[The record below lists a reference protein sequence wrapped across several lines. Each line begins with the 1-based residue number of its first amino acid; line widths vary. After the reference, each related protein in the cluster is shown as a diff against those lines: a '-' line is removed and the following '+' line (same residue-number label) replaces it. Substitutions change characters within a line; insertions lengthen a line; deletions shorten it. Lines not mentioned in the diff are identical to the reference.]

1 MNLAADILQRSA
13 KNGFRRLRNFRAARL
28 LFIKA
33 YVGQYY
39 DQDHGVLGQEP
50 LNLAFTAI
58 RALIPNLVARN
69 PKNVVG
75 SDYLMYRSYGE
86 LIALA
91 LDYMSKKLTL
101 PVILQRGLVDAI
113 FTMGIFKVGL
123 MTSKSLVYFGDEGV
137 DPGQLYVDTVDFDDF
152 TFDPDTRQ
160 LKKAAFLGERIRVER
175 DEILESGLYDNG
187 IIEKLPSSVDRA
199 LDRERNVRNLS
210 AGQLNRRM
218 TDKLHDYI
226 DLLEMWLPGPDVLVT
241 LPYKGATHGKFAR
254 EETFNGPEEGPY
266 TFLSLTPP
274 VPDNPLPVQLAGVW
288 HDLHTIGNR
297 IAKKAL
303 DQAEAQKD
311 ILGYQSNSA
320 DDAQEIVDA
329 KNLEAVRMDNP
340 DGAKM
345 YSFGGQNPQN
355 IAMTAQIL
363 SWFDQFSG
371 NTSMLAG
378 TRLET
383 NVATVANILSQG
395 AATGITYM
403 KDRVYAA
410 TQEIMRKC
418 AWYLNTDP
426 IIKLPLIQRET
437 IPAEYDITDEEIRM
451 ISPARTQETQVFLT
465 PEMRRGDFLD
475 FAFEIE
481 QDSMAPINWQ
491 LRSQQLETLAI
502 RVIPAAAA
510 AAQICAQ
517 MGTPFSFQRFV
528 TRIAKMMNLDWI
540 DEIFQS
546 PELVAQM
553 AMVARQGPQP
563 QNSKGAA
570 SMAAMQQ
577 NKGAAVAKTPPPTGT
592 RQKQEAQ
599 VGANQSQR
607 ELPIRES

>member
-1 MNLAADILQRSA
+1 MNLAADILQKAA

-58 RALIPNLVARN
+58 RALVPNLVTRN
-69 PKNVVG
+69 PKNIVG

-86 LIALA
+86 LLALA
-91 LDYMSKKLTL
+91 LDYLSKKQKL
-101 PVILQRGLVDAI
+101 PMTLQRGLVDAI

-123 MTSKSLVYFGDEGV
+123 MTSNSLVYFGDEGV

-160 LKKAAFLGERIRVER
+160 LKKATFIGERIRVER
-175 DEILESGLYDNG
+175 DEILESGLYDNDL
-187 IIEKLPSSVDRA
+187 IKKLPSSIEKE
-199 LDRERNVRNLS
+199 LDRQKSVRNLS
-210 AGQLNRRM
+210 AGQYNQRLTN
-218 TDKLHDYI
+218 KLHDYI
-226 DLLEMWLPGPDVLVT
+226 DLLELWLPGPNVIVT
-241 LPYKGATHGKFAR
+241 LPYKSSVGGKFLR

-266 TFLSLTPP
+266 VFLKLTPP
-274 VPDNPLPVQLAGVW
+274 VPDNPLPVQLAGIW

-311 ILGYQSNSA
+311 ILGYQSNNA

-329 KNLEAVRMDNP
+329 RNLEAVRMDNP
-340 DGAKM
+340 ESAKM
-345 YSFGGQNPQN
+345 FSFGGQNPQN
-355 IAMTAQIL
+355 IQMTAQIL
-363 SWFDQFSG
+363 AWFDQFSG
-371 NTSMLAG
+371 NTSMLGG
-378 TRLET
+378 TQVQT
-383 NVATVANILSQG
+383 NVATVANIMNQN
-395 AATGITYM
+395 AMTGITYM
-403 KDRVYAA
+403 RDRAYQA

-418 AWYLNTDP
+418 AWYLHTDP

-491 LRSQQLETLAI
+491 MQSQQLEVLTVRI
-502 RVIPAAAA
+502 IPAAAA
-510 AAQICAQ
+510 AMQICTQ
-517 MGTPFSFQRFV
+517 MGVPFSFQRYV
-528 TRIAKMMNLDWI
+528 TRIAKMWNIDWI

-546 PELVAQM
+546 PELIAQM
-553 AMVARQGPQP
+553 MMVARQGPQP
-563 QNSKGAA
+563 QNSKGAT

-577 NKGAAVAKTPPPTGT
+577 NKGIMGKTSPTPQT
-592 RQKQEAQ
+592 QQRQEVQ
-599 VGANQSQR
+599 VGAAEGQAN
-607 ELPIRES
+607 LPVRES

>member
-1 MNLAADILQRSA
+1 MNLAARTLQEA
-13 KNGFRRLRNFRAARL
+13 ATNGFRRLRNFRQTRL
-28 LFIKA
+28 MFIRS

-39 DQDHGVLGQEP
+39 DQDHGTLGQEP

-58 RALIPNLVARN
+58 RALVPNVVTRN
-69 PKNVVG
+69 PKNIVG
-75 SDYLMYRSYGE
+75 SDYLIYRSYGE
-86 LIALA
+86 LLALA
-91 LDYMSKKLTL
+91 LDYLSKKQKL
-101 PVILQRGLVDAI
+101 PATLQRGLVDAI
-113 FTMGIFKVGL
+113 FTLGIFKVGL
-123 MTSKSLVYFGDEGV
+123 MTSNSLVYFGDEGV

-160 LKKAAFLGERIRVER
+160 LEKATFLGERIRVER
-175 DEILESGLYDNG
+175 DEILESGEYDNG
-187 IIEKLPSSVDRA
+187 IIERLPSSIDKE
-199 LDRERNVRNLS
+199 LDRHKNVRGLS
-210 AGQLNRRM
+210 ASQVNRRM
-218 TDKLHDYI
+218 TSKLHDYI
-226 DLLEMWLPGPDVLVT
+226 DLLELWLPGPNVIVT
-241 LPYKGATHGKFAR
+241 LPYKSSVGGKFLR
-254 EETFNGPEEGPY
+254 EETFNGPDDGLY
-266 TFLSLTPP
+266 TFLALTPP

-311 ILGYQSNSA
+311 ILGYQRQFA

-329 KNLEAVRMDNP
+329 KNLDAVAMDDPNS
-340 DGAKM
+340 AKM
-345 YSFGGQNPQN
+345 FSIAGQNPQN

-363 SWFDQFSG
+363 AWFDQFSG

-378 TRLET
+378 TKLET

-403 KDRVYAA
+403 KDRVYTA

-418 AWYLNTDP
+418 AWYLHTDP

-437 IPAEYDITDEEIRM
+437 IPAEYDITDTEIRM

-491 LRSQQLETLAI
+491 VRSQQMEVLTVRI
-502 RVIPAAAA
+502 IPAAAA

-517 MGTPFSFQRFV
+517 MGTPFSFQRYV
-528 TRIAKMMNLDWI
+528 TRIAKMWNIDWI

-546 PELVAQM
+546 PELIASM
-553 AMVARQGPQP
+553 MMVARQGPQP

-577 NKGAAVAKTPPPTGT
+577 NQGIMGKTSPTAPT
-592 RQKQEAQ
+592 QQRQEAQ

-607 ELPIRES
+607 ELPVRES

>member
-1 MNLAADILQRSA
+1 MNLAADILQKAA
-13 KNGFRRLRNFRAARL
+13 KSGFRRLRNFRAARL

-33 YVGQYY
+33 YIGQYY

-58 RALIPNLVARN
+58 RALVPNLITRN

-75 SDYLMYRSYGE
+75 SDYLIYRSYGE
-86 LIALA
+86 LMALA
-91 LDYMSKKLTL
+91 LDYMSKKQKL
-101 PVILQRGLVDAI
+101 PETLQRGLVDAI
-113 FTMGIFKVGL
+113 FTMAVFKVGL
-123 MTSKSLVYFGDEGV
+123 MTSDSLVYFGDEGV

-160 LKKAAFLGERIRVER
+160 LKKATFIGERIRVER

-187 IIEKLPSSVDRA
+187 IIERLPCSVDRE

-210 AGQLNRRM
+210 SGQLNRRM

-226 DLLEMWLPGPDVLVT
+226 DLLELWLPGPNVLIT
-241 LPYKGATHGKFAR
+241 LPYKSSTGGKFLR

-266 TFLSLTPP
+266 VFLTLTPP
-274 VPDNPLPVQLAGVW
+274 VPDNPLPVQLAGIW

-320 DDAQEIVDA
+320 DEAQEIVDA
-329 KNLEAVRMDNP
+329 RNLEAVRMDNP
-340 DGAKM
+340 EGAKM
-345 YSFGGQNPQN
+345 FSLGGQNPQN
-355 IAMTAQIL
+355 IQMTAQIL
-363 SWFDQFSG
+363 AWFDQFSG
-371 NTSMLAG
+371 NTSMLGG
-378 TRLET
+378 TQVQT
-383 NVATVANILSQG
+383 NVATVANIMNQN
-395 AATGITYM
+395 AMTGVTYM
-403 KDRVYAA
+403 RDRAYKA

-418 AWYLNTDP
+418 AWYLHTDP

-437 IPAEYDITDEEIRM
+437 IPAEYDITDTEIRM

-475 FAFEIE
+475 FAFDIE
-481 QDSMAPINWQ
+481 HDSMAPVNWQ
-491 LRSQQLETLAI
+491 FRLQQLETLAI
-502 RVIPAAAA
+502 RIIPAAAA

-528 TRIAKMMNLDWI
+528 TRVAKMMNIDWI

-546 PELVAQM
+546 PELIASM
-553 AMVARQGPQP
+553 MMIARQGPQP

-577 NKGAAVAKTPPPTGT
+577 NQGIMGKTSPTAPT
-592 RQKQEAQ
+592 RQRQEAQ
-599 VGANQSQR
+599 VGANRGQA
-607 ELPIRES
+607 ELPVREI